1 MVMIK
6 GWRDGTA
13 YYLATDNPES
23 VAAFAA
29 LALITVIVIR
39 AREDKTW
46 MEEIEKDE
54 KSIRD

>member
-29 LALITVIVIR
+29 FVVDFEYVDALV
-39 AREDKTW
+39 
-46 MEEIEKDE
+46 
-54 KSIRD
+54 